1 MRPVL
6 YLATTSHGFGHAVRT
21 AAVAAKV
28 QELLPSTRLILVT
41 MVPEWLLDSYIKGEY
56 ELRRRKL
63 DIGVVQKDSF
73 TMDKQQTLAQIR
85 NIRQNAENII
95 AEEVTFLKDNQA
107 QLILADIPPLAAP
120 IAHAADIP
128 CWFMGNFGW
137 DFIYRDWGAEFMA
150 ESDWITA
157 QYNQGDRLF
166 RLPFHEPMTPFPNP
180 IDVGLI
186 GDEPNFS
193 EAELRDTFAL
203 TKPKDKTILL
213 TFGGLGLDGIPYDTL
228 TQFPDYQ
235 FITFD
240 RQAPDLPNLCPVND
254 VAYRPVDFFPLC
266 DRLVSKPGFGTFS
279 EAMRQDLP
287 IATLPREDF
296 AEAPVLLENLQRYS
310 PHQILDPKAFREGNW
325 DFLRQTPNLP
335 TSGLGLDKKGTEA
348 IAQAI
353 VTFLTNDPQR

>member
-28 QELLPSTRLILVT
+28 QEFLPETRLIFVT
-41 MVPEWLLDSYIKGEY
+41 MVPEWLLASYIKGDY

-85 NIRQNAENII
+85 NIRQTADTII
-95 AEEVTFLKDNQA
+95 AEEATFLRENQA
-107 QLILADIPPLAAP
+107 QLILGDIPPLAAS
-120 IAHAADIP
+120 IAHAAEIP

-137 DFIYRDWGAEFMA
+137 DFIYRDWGNEFIA

-157 QYNQGDRLF
+157 QYHEGDRLF
-166 RLPFHEPMTPFPNP
+166 RLPFHEPMTQFPN
-180 IDVGLI
+180 ITDVGLI

-193 EAELRDTFAL
+193 ETQLRETFSL
-203 TKPKDKTILL
+203 KKPKAKTILL
-213 TFGGLGLDGIPYDTL
+213 TFGGLGLDGIPYETL

-240 RQAPDLPNLCPVND
+240 RQAPDLDNLCKVNN
-254 VAYRPVDFFPLC
+254 VAYRPIDFFPLC

-287 IATLPREDF
+287 IATLPREGF
-296 AEAPVLLENLQRYS
+296 AEAPVLLDNLKRYS
-310 PHQILDPKAFREGNW
+310 PHQILDPAQFSHGHWE
-325 DFLRQTPNLP
+325 FLRQTPNHP
-335 TSGLGLDKKGTEA
+335 TSEIRLDKQGAAA
-348 IAQAI
+348 IAQEI
-353 VTFLTNDPQR
+353 VTYLTHNK

>member
-1 MRPVL
+1 MQPVL

-28 QELLPSTRLILVT
+28 QELLPETRLIFVT
-41 MVPEWLLDSYIKGEY
+41 MVPEWLLDSYIKGDY

-85 NIRQNAENII
+85 NIRQTADIII
-95 AEEVTFLKDNQA
+95 AEEAKFLQANQA
-107 QLILADIPPLAAP
+107 QLILADTPPLAAP
-120 IAHAADIP
+120 IAHAADLP

-137 DFIYRDWGAEFMA
+137 DFIYRAWGAEFIA

-157 QYNQGDRLF
+157 QYNLGDRLF
-166 RLPFHEPMTPFPNP
+166 RLPFHEPMEQFPNGT
-180 IDVGLI
+180 DVGLI

-203 TKPKDKTILL
+203 NTPKAKTVLL

-228 TQFPDYQ
+228 AQFPDYQ

-240 RQAPDLPNLCPVND
+240 HQAPNLPNLRKIND
-254 VAYRPVDFFPLC
+254 MAYRPVDFFPLC

-279 EAMRQDLP
+279 EAIRQDLP

-296 AEAPVLLENLQRYS
+296 AEAPVLLKNLQQYS

-325 DFLRQTPNLP
+325 DFLRQTPHLP
-335 TSGLGLDKKGTEA
+335 TSDRVLDKNGTEA

-353 VTFLTNDPQR
+353 VTFLTT

>member
-28 QELLPSTRLILVT
+28 QELLPETRLIFVT
-41 MVPEWLLDSYIKGEY
+41 MVPEWLLACYVKGEY

-73 TMDKQQTLAQIR
+73 TMDKQQTLAQTR
-85 NIRQNAENII
+85 NIRQTADTII
-95 AEEVTFLKDNQA
+95 AEEAKFLRENQA
-107 QLILADIPPLAAP
+107 QLILADIPPLAAS
-120 IAHAADIP
+120 IARAADIP

-137 DFIYRDWGAEFMA
+137 DFIYRDWGAEFIA

-157 QYNQGDRLF
+157 QYDQGDRLF
-166 RLPFHEPMTPFPNP
+166 RLPFHEPMAQFPN
-180 IDVGLI
+180 ITDVGLI
-186 GDEPNFS
+186 GDDPNFL
-193 EAELRDTFAL
+193 ETELRETFAL

-228 TQFPDYQ
+228 AQFPDYQ

-240 RQAPDLPNLCPVND
+240 RQAPDLDNLCKINNVH
-254 VAYRPVDFFPLC
+254 YRPIDFFPLC

-287 IATLPREDF
+287 IATLPRADF
-296 AEAPVLLENLQRYS
+296 AEAPVLLEAIQNYS
-310 PHQILDPKAFREGNW
+310 PHQILDPSEFRQGNW
-325 DFLRQTPNLP
+325 DFLRQPPDLP
-335 TSGLGLDKKGTEA
+335 TSDVALDKNGTEA
-348 IAQAI
+348 IARAI
-353 VTFLTNDPQR
+353 VTYLTHKQ